1 MEIIWKHIKET
12 LLDSHITVAHIPL
25 TKIVL
30 VLTIILEQNARIIN
44 IRAFKTIWIYTLTPV
59 KN

>member
-1 MEIIWKHIKET
+1 MEIIGKQIKET
-12 LLDSHITVAHIPL
+12 LLDPHITLAHIPL

-44 IRAFKTIWIYTLTPV
+44 IRAFNNHLDLYFDACQ
-59 KN
+59 

>member
-1 MEIIWKHIKET
+1 MEIILKQIKET
-12 LLDSHITVAHIPL
+12 LLDSHITVAQIPL

-44 IRAFKTIWIYTLTPV
+44 IRAFNNPLDLYFYDCQ
-59 KN
+59 

>member
-1 MEIIWKHIKET
+1 MEIIGKQIKET

-44 IRAFKTIWIYTLTPV
+44 IRAFNNHLDLYFDACQ
-59 KN
+59 

>member
-30 VLTIILEQNARIIN
+30 VLTIIIEQNARIIN
-44 IRAFKTIWIYTLTPV
+44 IRAFNNNLDL
-59 KN
+59 

>member
-1 MEIIWKHIKET
+1 MEIIGKQIKET
-12 LLDSHITVAHIPL
+12 RLDSHITVAHIPL

-44 IRAFKTIWIYTLTPV
+44 IRAFNNHRNLYFDACQ
-59 KN
+59 